1 MIINQWTA
9 EDLGARTGDS
19 VTLSYFEIGP
29 LRELREITR
38 SFIIKDIIDNQA
50 NHIDSSLMPRFQG
63 LSEAGNCSDWDAGVP
78 IDLKRIRD
86 KDEKYWDDYRG
97 TPKVLLS
104 LETGAEIWK
113 NPVWI
118 AYIHTFQ

>member
-1 MIINQWTA
+1 
-9 EDLGARTGDS
+9 
-19 VTLSYFEIGP
+19 
-29 LRELREITR
+29 
-38 SFIIKDIIDNQA
+38 
-50 NHIDSSLMPRFQG
+50 MPRFQG

-104 LETGAEIWK
+104 LETGRKLWK
-113 NPVWI
+113 NPFGSLTTI
-118 AYIHTFQ
+118 RFQESQVPEKELAAILLRGIKAIRYWFTGG